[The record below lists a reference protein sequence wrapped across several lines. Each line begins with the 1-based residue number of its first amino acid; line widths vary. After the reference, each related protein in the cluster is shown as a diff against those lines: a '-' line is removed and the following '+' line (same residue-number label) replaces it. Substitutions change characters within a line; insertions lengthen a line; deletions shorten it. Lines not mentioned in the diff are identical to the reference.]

1 MTFIW
6 GRYNTGHARGPTRCS
21 RVYMVRGIKL
31 VLATWKTRTFA
42 TGCSMAP
49 DIKSVKLS
57 FLVFIT
63 LNVDHRGRSWSQP
76 KKSTQS

>member
-31 VLATWKTRTFA
+31 VLLHGKQE
-42 TGCSMAP
+42 
-49 DIKSVKLS
+49 LS
-57 FLVFIT
+57 LLAALWLLT
-63 LNVDHRGRSWSQP
+63 LNL
-76 KKSTQS
+76 